1 MIPSRIRSRRG
12 SRSKGA
18 VSAVVLLAALSLA
31 RPALAQDAAIAENL
45 YQEGQTLMAA
55 GKTEEACEKFA
66 ASHRLDPAPG
76 TVLNLAA
83 CHEKL
88 GKDAS
93 AWAEY
98 KEAQALSARRGDKRR
113 EEYAAQKIEA
123 LEKHLHRVVIE
134 ILSPLQDMKVTL
146 DGRPL
151 VREAWGTG
159 LALDPGLHK
168 LEVSA
173 PGYTTWRRELN
184 MGPSSGTDRIEV
196 PKLEKASDTAAA
208 AGPVTAMPPADPK
221 PAPAIEPEHPVAMG
235 SSGSTKR
242 TVGFVAAGAGVL
254 SLGAALV
261 FALRTKSLASDRDGL
276 CPAGQPC
283 FKQAAFDA
291 DQDAHVAQQ
300 WMFITG
306 AAGIVLGGAGA
317 YLILTSRDAPP
328 SRSAQRFLVVPHA
341 DATGAG
347 LAAVGRF

>member
-1 MIPSRIRSRRG
+1 MTRTRIRTR
-12 SRSKGA
+12 KGVVA
-18 VSAVVLLAALSLA
+18 AVVLFAALSAA

-55 GKTEEACEKFA
+55 GKTEEACQKFA

-113 EEYAAQKIEA
+113 EEYAAQKIDS
-123 LEKHLHRVVIE
+123 LEKHLHRVVVE
-134 ILSPLQDMKVTL
+134 ILSPLPDMKVTL

-173 PGYTTWRRELN
+173 PGYTTWTRELN

-196 PKLEKASDTAAA
+196 PKLEKSGDALASPA
-208 AGPVTAMPPADPK
+208 PVAPMPAADPK
-221 PAPAIEPEHPVAMG
+221 PAAPLEPERPVSAST
-235 SSGSTKR
+235 SSASTKR
-242 TVGFVAAGAGVL
+242 TVGFVAAGAGAL
-254 SLGAALV
+254 SLGAALI
-261 FALRTKSLASDRDGL
+261 FALRTKSLASDRDNL

-291 DQDAHVAQQ
+291 DQDAHVSQQ

-317 YLILTSRDAPP
+317 FLILTSRDAPP

-341 DATGAG
+341 DATGGG

>member
-1 MIPSRIRSRRG
+1 MIEHSGAFMIRTRRG
-12 SRSKGA
+12 VA
-18 VSAVVLLAALSLA
+18 ATLVLLAALSSA
-31 RPALAQDAAIAENL
+31 RPALAQDAAIAEGL
-45 YQEGQTLMAA
+45 YEEGQKLMAA

-88 GKDAS
+88 GKIAS

-98 KEAQALSARRGDKRR
+98 KDAQALSARRGDKRR
-113 EEYAAQKIEA
+113 EEYATQKIDA

-134 ILSPLQDMKVTL
+134 ILSPLPNMTVKL
-146 DGRPL
+146 DDRPL

-173 PGYTTWRRELN
+173 PGYTTWMRELN

-196 PKLEKASDTAAA
+196 PKLEKPGDSAAA
-208 AGPVTAMPPADPK
+208 AVPPTVMPPADEK
-221 PAPAIEPEHPVAMG
+221 PQVEPEPAKPT
-235 SSGSTKR
+235 SASTKR
-242 TVGFVAAGAGVL
+242 TIGFVVAGAGVV
-254 SLGAALV
+254 SLGASLV
-261 FALRTKSLASDRDGL
+261 FALRTSSLASDRDEA

-283 FKQAAFDA
+283 FKQSAFDA
-291 DQDAHVAQQ
+291 DHDAHVSQQ

-306 AAGIVLGGAGA
+306 AAGLVLGGAGA
-317 YLILTSRDAPP
+317 WLILTSRDVPP
-328 SRSAQRFLVVPHA
+328 GKSAGFVVVPRA
-341 DATGAG
+341 DASGGG
-347 LAAVGRF
+347 LHAVGRF

>member
-1 MIPSRIRSRRG
+1 MIPSRIRSRSS
-12 SRSKGA
+12 SRSTKGV
-18 VSAVVLLAALSLA
+18 VSALVLFAALSAA

-55 GKTEEACEKFA
+55 GKTVEACEKFA

-113 EEYAAQKIEA
+113 EEYAAQKIDA
-123 LEKHLHRVVIE
+123 LEKHLHRVVVE
-134 ILSPLQDMKVTL
+134 ILSPLPDMKVML

-208 AGPVTAMPPADPK
+208 AGPVTPMPAADPK
-221 PAPAIEPEHPVAMG
+221 PATSIEPEHPVSTG
-235 SSGSTKR
+235 SASTKR
-242 TVGFVAAGAGVL
+242 TVGFVVAGAGAL

-291 DQDAHVAQQ
+291 DADAHVAQQ
-300 WMFITG
+300 WMLITG
-306 AAGIVLGGAGA
+306 AAGIALAGAGA
-317 YLILTSRDAPP
+317 FLILTSRDAPP

>member
-1 MIPSRIRSRRG
+1 MIRTCIRTRQG
-12 SRSKGA
+12 VA
-18 VSAVVLLAALSLA
+18 AALVLFAALAGA
-31 RPALAQDAAIAENL
+31 RPAFAQEAAIAENL
-45 YQEGQTLMAA
+45 YQEGQALMAA

-123 LEKHLHRVVIE
+123 LEKHLHRVVVE
-134 ILSPLQDMKVTL
+134 ILSPLPDMKVTL

-151 VREAWGTG
+151 IREAWGTG
-159 LALDPGLHK
+159 LALDPGPHK

-173 PGYTTWRRELN
+173 PGYTMWMRELN

-196 PKLEKASDTAAA
+196 PKLEKASDGTAVPA
-208 AGPVTAMPPADPK
+208 PVAPMPAADPK
-221 PAPAIEPEHPVAMG
+221 PATPIEPDPSTSTG
-235 SSGSTKR
+235 SASTKR
-242 TVGFVAAGAGVL
+242 TVGFVAAGAGAL

-317 YLILTSRDAPP
+317 YLILTSRDEPP
-328 SRSAQRFLVVPHA
+328 SKSAQRFLVVPHA